1 MLTGMPMVRSMPLEF
16 PDDRNCDDMVFQY
29 MFGHQYC
36 VSAFSND
43 IYLPAGQ
50 WINVWTG
57 ELVESRGE
65 TISRELPHNR
75 AGQLFVRNG
84 AIVPTRPVVDF
95 IGTEPQRDIILK
107 VYPHGD
113 SHFTMYDDDGES
125 YAYEEGAICSTR
137 FECHEN
143 EKNIRVT
150 VNPVEGSYEGMPES
164 RNYSFELRCTSKPR
178 KVSLNGTAVQDWN
191 WEENTLKV
199 NAGQTSIHDTL
210 TLTIQL

>member
-1 MLTGMPMVRSMPLEF
+1 M
-16 PDDRNCDDMVFQY
+16 
-29 MFGHQYC
+29 
-36 VSAFSND
+36 
-43 IYLPAGQ
+43 
-50 WINVWTG
+50 
-57 ELVESRGE
+57 
-65 TISRELPHNR
+65 
-75 AGQLFVRNG
+75 
-84 AIVPTRPVVDF
+84 VDF

-143 EKNIRVT
+143 GKNIRVT

-164 RNYSFELRCTSKPR
+164 RNYSFELRCTAKPR